1 MKKFLSTAFIT
12 ISALVTGFAAMAVP
26 FRLFD
31 ELSPAEMKALFIAEI
46 VVYFAITSI
55 FLLIKEQKKERKV
68 KDEKMKSR
76 HKERVLRRQ
85 QELKGIKVSNYD
97 LAA

>member
-1 MKKFLSTAFIT
+1 MKKFLSTVLIT
-12 ISALVTGFAAMAVP
+12 VSSLAAGFAAMTIP

-31 ELSPAEMKALFIAEI
+31 ELSPAERKALFIAEI

-55 FLLIKEQKKERKV
+55 FLLIKEHKKEQRV
-68 KDEKMKSR
+68 KDEKMKNR
-76 HKERVLRRQ
+76 HKERVSRRQ